1 MDADNF
7 EKLFNEMVASQ
18 IHSNST
24 GFVELPLDALRELH
38 DLIGLEQNQSC
49 TIDFSLSGG
58 QDGLYNYCVIDVP
71 IGTSCEVVDI
81 TFYDQDADES
91 VSIDGG
97 ELLYKAITRDFL
109 RGTSLVS
116 GYLVVDQDGGLYIE
130 SSYSDDIGA
139 SFYVRM
145 PSNTEGM
152 LFVSE
157 DLGRSIRVWSDANKL
172 YIAPSYIFFYDG
184 LPM

>member
-97 ELLYKAITRDFL
+97 EL
-109 RGTSLVS
+109 TSLVS

-145 PSNTEGM
+145 PSNTEGV